1 MVIISKIKAMMGN
14 FVLMLVAY
22 AGILRPTLLIS
33 HAACPSSALFLGG
46 CAVRRKWCLVLNSCR
61 FRRDQWQG
69 RRPGPRWWAP
79 PPSCTLLTRDGFPL
93 WMPEGAK
100 QNTNVT
106 THSQWAD
113 TKRLNDCSF
122 PLILHCQSYCM
133 FVYLTL
139 HSSFYVLKYSSRK
152 CKSNVQIRHAFIE
165 GDTYYLHLLI
175 CNNFQTVTL
184 LLPFFPLLSNISV
197 LLFLFCFVVF
207 LLMRL
212 HFQIQWY
219 KYERYRS
226 IITKCVERKGC
237 GGFFVIYL
245 HLSSVLV
252 NRTVGILFK
261 PSKCH

>member
-33 HAACPSSALFLGG
+33 RAASPSSALFLGG
-46 CAVRRKWCLVLNSCR
+46 CAVWRKWCLVLNWCR
-61 FRRDQWQG
+61 FCRDQWQG
-69 RRPGPRWWAP
+69 RRTGPRWWAP
-79 PPSCTLLTRDGFPL
+79 PLSCTLLTRDGFPL

-106 THSQWAD
+106 TPSQWAD
-113 TKRLNDCSF
+113 MKRLNDCSF
-122 PLILHCQSYCM
+122 PLILRCQTYCM

-165 GDTYYLHLLI
+165 GDTNYSLLI
-175 CNNFQTVTL
+175 CNSFQTVT
-184 LLPFFPLLSNISV
+184 P
-197 LLFLFCFVVF
+197 LFLFFLLLNNIVFYFIYFLFFFVVF
-207 LLMRL
+207 LLMHL

-219 KYERYRS
+219 KYKIYRN
-226 IITKCVERKGC
+226 IVTKCVERKGC
-237 GGFFVIYL
+237 GGFVVIYL
-245 HLSSVLV
+245 
-252 NRTVGILFK
+252 
-261 PSKCH
+261 

>member
-33 HAACPSSALFLGG
+33 RAASPSSALFLGG
-46 CAVRRKWCLVLNSCR
+46 CAVWRKWCLVLNWCR
-61 FRRDQWQG
+61 FCRDQWQG

-106 THSQWAD
+106 TPSQWAD
-113 TKRLNDCSF
+113 MKRLNDCSF
-122 PLILHCQSYCM
+122 SLILRCQTYCM

-165 GDTYYLHLLI
+165 GDTNYLLLI
-175 CNNFQTVTL
+175 CCL
-184 LLPFFPLLSNISV
+184 FFI
-197 LLFLFCFVVF
+197 FLCCVF
-207 LLMRL
+207 TDAPAFSDTMI
-212 HFQIQWY
+212 QIQNIQ
-219 KYERYRS
+219 KYCH
-226 IITKCVERKGC
+226 KMCRKKRLWWIC
-237 GGFFVIYL
+237 CNLFVIIYA
-245 HLSSVLV
+245 LV
-252 NRTVGILFK
+252 T

>member
-33 HAACPSSALFLGG
+33 RAASPSSALFLGG
-46 CAVRRKWCLVLNSCR
+46 CAVWRKWCLVLNWCR
-61 FRRDQWQG
+61 FCRDQWQG

-106 THSQWAD
+106 TPSQWAD
-113 TKRLNDCSF
+113 MKRLNDCSF
-122 PLILHCQSYCM
+122 PLILHCQTYCM

-165 GDTYYLHLLI
+165 GDTNYLHLLI
-175 CNNFQTVTL
+175 CNSFQTVT
-184 LLPFFPLLSNISV
+184 P
-197 LLFLFCFVVF
+197 LFLFF
-207 LLMRL
+207 LLLNNIVFYFIFYFYFSLLCFYWCTCIFR
-212 HFQIQWY
+212 Y
-219 KYERYRS
+219 NDTNTKYTE
-226 IITKCVERKGC
+226 I
-237 GGFFVIYL
+237 
-245 HLSSVLV
+245 LSQNV
-252 NRTVGILFK
+252 
-261 PSKCH
+261 